1 MREGQKLI
9 LEEATYIPVKL
20 ALNRYA
26 WQSLSQIN
34 CYVLYNKFGPSDDIE
49 FIVVPFDQA
58 YRLFK
63 ITPADSR
70 VVAIMN
76 AKEGFQFSTDLNY
89 R

>member
-34 CYVLYNKFGPSDDIE
+34 CYVLYNKFGPS
-49 FIVVPFDQA
+49 VDQA